1 MFGKKEKCK
10 VAEKENTRTGEEA
23 LIEKLEKLSDENLTY
38 FLLVAQALIA
48 EENREEHDFS
58 D

>member
-1 MFGKKEKCK
+1 MT
-10 VAEKENTRTGEEA
+10 EKENTRTGEEA

-48 EENREEHDFS
+48 EENQEEPCSWD
-58 D
+58 

>member
-1 MFGKKEKCK
+1 MT
-10 VAEKENTRTGEEA
+10 EKENSRMGEET
-23 LIEKLEKLSDENLTY
+23 LIERLGKLNDENLTY

-48 EENREEHDFS
+48 EENREELGSS